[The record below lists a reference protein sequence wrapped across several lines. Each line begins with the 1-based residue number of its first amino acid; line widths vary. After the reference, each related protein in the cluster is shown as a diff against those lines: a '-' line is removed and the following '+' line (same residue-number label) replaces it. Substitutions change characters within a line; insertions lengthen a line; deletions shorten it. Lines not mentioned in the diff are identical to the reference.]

1 MKHATV
7 IVVLLAWCISGALI
21 AGCLENPAQGAGIN
35 QSAVAIAL
43 ALGDSI
49 VKEQIQVEAGEYEI
63 VDVGPVQ
70 YEQTGPAGIISGT
83 FTAVTFRR
91 SGQRS
96 LYRVIIDDANATI
109 LYRYWQYVKEP
120 YPCSGGGPPVEY
132 TKLEEA
138 LSAPGTA
145 CPLAWPHTLPE
156 GYRFLLMREYGDPCP
171 RRDIVHTRG
180 TEELRLVQVCPGHPP
195 YAFAITGK
203 GTDKVVIRG
212 FPGEFVEGIGQNQL
226 AWTDAHGSYWL
237 LGDMSR
243 EDLVAAASSVEPYT
257 RADGTVSG

>member
-1 MKHATV
+1 MKAGIIILVAV
-7 IVVLLAWCISGALI
+7 IIGVILGAE
-21 AGCLENPAQGAGIN
+21 CLEDPGLLTKGFQNET
-35 QSAVAIAL
+35 AIAL
-43 ALGDSI
+43 AFGDSI

-70 YEQTGPAGIISGT
+70 YEQTGPTGTISGT

-156 GYRFLLMREYGDPCP
+156 GYRFLLVREYGDPCP
-171 RRDIVHTRG
+171 HRDIVHTRG

-203 GTDKVVIRG
+203 GTEKVVIRG
-212 FPGEFVEGIGQNQL
+212 SPGEFVEGIGQNQL